1 MIALAPIIDI
11 LTGGWKKYALA
22 AVGVVGLVT
31 ATYIFYLRGE
41 LAQMALDLAVERAA
55 FAECQRVNKANKD
68 AVEKIERDT
77 RVAIDELTAKL
88 QRKTEEK
95 DRVKVIRE
103 IVREKA
109 KECSGVDP
117 ATRAVIDGLRGS
129 GANADRNK
137 VRPPGNSAR
146 TP

>member
-1 MIALAPIIDI
+1 MIALGPIIDL

-22 AVGVVGLVT
+22 AVGIVGLVT

-55 FAECQRVNKANKD
+55 FVECQRVNKGNKE

-77 RVAIDELTAKL
+77 AKAVEELTLKL

-95 DRVKVIRE
+95 DRVKVVRE

-109 KECSGVDP
+109 KECVGVDP
-117 ATRAVIDGLRGS
+117 ATRAVIDGLRGPS
-129 GANADRNK
+129 PNADGNK
-137 VRPPGNSAR
+137 VRAPG
-146 TP
+146 TPGRAP